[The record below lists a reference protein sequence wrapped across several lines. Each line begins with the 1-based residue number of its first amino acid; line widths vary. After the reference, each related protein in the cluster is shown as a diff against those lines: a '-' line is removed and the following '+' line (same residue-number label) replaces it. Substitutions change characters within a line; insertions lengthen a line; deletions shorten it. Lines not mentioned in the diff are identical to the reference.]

1 LKYEASFSSCS
12 EFNASTPPSVMV
24 PPFGQSLSAFAG
36 DPVGFYHL
44 SKRGSGFFG
53 KVLVFAPGIWMLGAS
68 GL

>member
-1 LKYEASFSSCS
+1 
-12 EFNASTPPSVMV
+12 MV

-36 DPVGFYHL
+36 DPVGFYHP
-44 SKRGSGFFG
+44 SKCGSGFFG